1 MRAAGRLF
9 AALCALALSAL
20 ALSACASTLQDR
32 PIPHNLLEDMIVAP
46 FPVYWLGGSFHGM
59 AVTEVTHDP
68 SDAFDVQYGDCL
80 EGGQGTCVPPLRVVT
95 SPDNSFVPG
104 GSTPARSTR
113 VRGVAA
119 VLAQGGRTIII
130 PTAGVVVDIYATD
143 SATAAA
149 AARTAVP
156 INGLG
161 APEGPLPAPL
171 ANTGFGQMPLPSQ
184 VPAPLRPL
192 G

>member
-1 MRAAGRLF
+1 VRLGRRSLAAV
-9 AALCALALSAL
+9 CALALCAL

-46 FPVYWLGGSFHGM
+46 FPVYWLGGSFQGM

-68 SDAFDVQYGDCL
+68 SAAFNVQYGDCL
-80 EGGQGTCVPPLRVVT
+80 QGGQGTCVPPLRVIT
-95 SPDNSFVPG
+95 SPDNSFLPG
-104 GSTPARSTR
+104 GSTPARSMR
-113 VRGVAA
+113 IRGVAA

-149 AARTAVP
+149 AARTVVP
-156 INGLG
+156 INELG
-161 APEGPLPAPL
+161 APEAPLPAPL
-171 ANTGFGQMPLPSQ
+171 ANTGFGQTPLRSQ